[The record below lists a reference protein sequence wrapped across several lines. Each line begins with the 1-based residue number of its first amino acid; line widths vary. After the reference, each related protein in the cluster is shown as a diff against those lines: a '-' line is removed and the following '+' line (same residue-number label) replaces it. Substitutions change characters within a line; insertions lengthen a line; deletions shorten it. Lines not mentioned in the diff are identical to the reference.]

1 MSFNEYS
8 SFDDFSDIDAMMWE
22 GPETFDQVGTWAEQ
36 ELNGNLLGEQ
46 NEASAALFTMEPFPA
61 YPPDLQA
68 PSMWPEYQNSSG
80 ELYPHNANRLG
91 HPFLM
96 DAPLRPQAEDFVPNG
111 MRPRPQLQLQTVD
124 IGLHPGLPAYNEPL
138 PRSAPP
144 DIRVVGPDALPMP
157 HPISAMP
164 ICDISRRRSHTNPHR
179 LPPAFRHSTT
189 EPEMHVAQA
198 NDLLSPVMADW
209 VETEDALP
217 QTYLA
222 HSSLGR
228 PSTRSPTANRRGS
241 ASPSRSR
248 SQSRSGSRAGSRRGS
263 TASSNRSSVNGDFE
277 CHHRDCGKRYT
288 TMAKLNHHKRYHT
301 PDHERPNVCDQ
312 CGARFLFKR
321 ELDRHKQSIT
331 HAGRHFFCT
340 RCAAG
345 FARAD
350 HLNRHIIK
358 SSCSERA
365 VTPSP
370 TSVVHSTPSS
380 NGSSVRQNLRH
391 RVSTGDLRSGTPNTD
406 FSSSFPYSGNAFP
419 LLPTQPTA
427 FTDIDCDDYLD
438 LNANQWPPSP
448 TPGTNDY
455 FQFDSIPSFAPG
467 QW

>member
-1 MSFNEYS
+1 MSSNEYAG
-8 SFDDFSDIDAMMWE
+8 FDDFSDIGAMMWE
-22 GPETFDQVGTWAEQ
+22 GPETFGQVGTWAEQ
-36 ELNGNLLGEQ
+36 D
-46 NEASAALFTMEPFPA
+46 EASAALFAMEQLPA
-61 YPPDLQA
+61 YPPNLQA
-68 PSMWPEYQNSSG
+68 PFIWPEYQNNGG
-80 ELYPHNANRLG
+80 ELYPHNTNRLG
-91 HPFLM
+91 HPFVM
-96 DAPLRPQAEDFVPNG
+96 DAPLRPQAEDFVPNDIE
-111 MRPRPQLQLQTVD
+111 LQ
-124 IGLHPGLPAYNEPL
+124 PSLPAYNEPL

-157 HPISAMP
+157 HPMSAMP
-164 ICDISRRRSHTNPHR
+164 ICDTSRRRSHTNPHR

-198 NDLLSPVMADW
+198 TNLLSPVMADW

-217 QTYLA
+217 QTYFT
-222 HSSLGR
+222 HSSLDR
-228 PSTRSPTANRRGS
+228 PSTRSPTVNSRAS
-241 ASPSRSR
+241 ASPSGSR
-248 SQSRSGSRAGSRRGS
+248 SQSRCGSRAGSRRGS
-263 TASSNRSSVNGDFE
+263 TASSNRSSMNGDFE

-380 NGSSVRQNLRH
+380 NASSVPQNLRH
-391 RVSTGDLRSGTPNTD
+391 RVSTGDIRSGTPNTD
-406 FSSSFPYSGNAFP
+406 FSSSFPFGGNAFP
-419 LLPTQPTA
+419 VLPVQSTA

-438 LNANQWPPSP
+438 LNGHQWPPSP
-448 TPGTNDY
+448 TPANDY
-455 FQFDSIPSFAPG
+455 FQFDSIPPFAPA